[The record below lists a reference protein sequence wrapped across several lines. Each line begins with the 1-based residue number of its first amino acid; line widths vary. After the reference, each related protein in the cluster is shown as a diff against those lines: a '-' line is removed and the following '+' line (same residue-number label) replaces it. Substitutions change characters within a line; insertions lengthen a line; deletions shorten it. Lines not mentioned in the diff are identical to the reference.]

1 MRTWQDPFLYILS
14 SWTLIEFAEIIL
26 LERQKKKKK
35 GRRKKKKKQL
45 CMMQKILS
53 RSLIYDKGISAFSG
67 EGWHPPWCFE
77 CKPRDTCCHS
87 ALEVFFFLIFFSP
100 DGNKSGFELE
110 AFVHPRGA
118 LAPLQPPAGEGEEP
132 LPACGKLWEAR
143 ALWRLSWGRG
153 CTSPGGGS
161 RLGAR
166 R

>member
-1 MRTWQDPFLYILS
+1 MIKVFLHFLGRGGIHPGALNANQG
-14 SWTLIEFAEIIL
+14 THVAIL
-26 LERQKKKKK
+26 LWR
-35 GRRKKKKKQL
+35 
-45 CMMQKILS
+45 
-53 RSLIYDKGISAFSG
+53 
-67 EGWHPPWCFE
+67 
-77 CKPRDTCCHS
+77 
-87 ALEVFFFLIFFSP
+87 FFFFNFFSP